1 VTAPRDAASPSHAP
15 GSPPDDTPGRTACPA
30 LPVPVVLHLDTER
43 GWRGGE
49 RQVLWLARML
59 DAGRYQSLIV
69 ARSGE
74 PLAARARDAGIPVV
88 ETRPL
93 VEFDPVAAWSLR
105 QLIRRRTVRIVHAH
119 TAHAVALAAL
129 ATLQTSARLVVT
141 RRVDFRLRSNPGS
154 RWKYRRADGVI
165 AISQAVADALIA
177 SGIIPSRI
185 EVIPSGV
192 DLARPTP
199 PVARATLVTLGVP
212 ADAPVV
218 VQVAQLVPHKDP
230 VLFVD
235 AIAVARRRIPTLHA
249 VLVGDGPL
257 RDAVHA
263 AVARHGLGDVFHAVG
278 YRTDADALL
287 AAADVVTLS
296 SREEGMGTVL
306 LDALAFGKPV
316 VATAAGGIP
325 EIIEDGISGILTPV
339 GDAPALGAAIA
350 ALFASPDRRAMLSSA
365 ARVRASL
372 FSMAI
377 TAART
382 ASVYDW
388 VLGGGR

>member
-1 VTAPRDAASPSHAP
+1 VTAPRDAAAQSQGPNDPSSERPSRAAP
-15 GSPPDDTPGRTACPA
+15 PG
-30 LPVPVVLHLDTER
+30 LPVPIVLHLDTER

-49 RQVLWLARML
+49 RQVVWLARAL
-59 DAGRYQSLIV
+59 DAARYQSLIA
-69 ARSGE
+69 ARTGE
-74 PLAARARDAGIPVV
+74 PLAARARDAGISVIETHPV
-88 ETRPL
+88 

-105 QLIRRRTVRIVHAH
+105 QAIRRRNVRIVHAH

-129 ATLQTSARLVVT
+129 ATLHTSARLVVT

-165 AISQAVADALIA
+165 AISRAVADALIA

-192 DLARPTP
+192 DLSRPTP
-199 PVARATLVTLGVP
+199 PADRTALVSLGVP

-218 VQVAQLVPHKDP
+218 VQVAQLVAHKDP
-230 VLFVD
+230 VTFVD
-235 AIAVARRRIPTLHA
+235 AIAAARRRIPTLHA

-257 RDAVHA
+257 RDDVRA
-263 AVARHGLGDVFHAVG
+263 AVARHALGDALHAVG

-306 LDALAFGKPV
+306 LDALAFGKAV

-325 EIIEDGISGILTPV
+325 EIIEEGVSGILTPV
-339 GDAPALGAAIA
+339 GDGPALGAAIA
-350 ALFASPDRRAMLSSA
+350 ELFESPDRRAALSSA
-365 ARVRASL
+365 ARARASR